1 MGLVCYTVVMD
12 IWQIIERI
20 GAITAIITLPYLVL
34 RERRNIQKFSYD
46 FSGSSGR
53 SHQKD
58 GHEYYKFTFDGTI
71 KNHSLSPNSINK
83 IYMVVWKDHKKQA
96 ALRFGYG
103 HYEINDS
110 NGNALNETMQFEPR
124 EVKKL
129 TIVNDSLIE
138 GTSDEKLLG
147 EMIEVIPGSKLL
159 MHKHQYELAFED
171 SSGKLFDQNG
181 KLLNRKLI
189 DLNWTLENT
198 FAQLKDGKY
207 GPFIKHKFN
216 IVKEKLRLR
225 AAKFTRF
232 FGLSN

>member
-1 MGLVCYTVVMD
+1 MD
-12 IWQIIERI
+12 IWQIVERI
-20 GAITAIITLPYLVL
+20 GAATAIVTLPYLIL
-34 RERRNIQKFSYD
+34 RERRNMQKFSYD
-46 FSGSSGR
+46 FAGSAGK

-83 IYMVVWKDHKKQA
+83 IYMVVWKNYKKQA
-96 ALRFGYG
+96 ALRFGYS
-103 HYEINDS
+103 HYEISDS
-110 NGNALNETMQFEPR
+110 NGNTLNETMQFEAR

-129 TIVNDSLIE
+129 TIVNDSYIE

-147 EMIEVIPGSKLL
+147 EMIEVMPGSKFL

-171 SSGKLFDQNG
+171 PSGKLFDQNG

-198 FAQLKDGKY
+198 FAPLKEGKY
-207 GPFIKHKFN
+207 GPFIKHKLK
-216 IVKEKLRLR
+216 IIKEQWRLR
-225 AAKFTRF
+225 ATKLTRF
-232 FGLSN
+232 FGLST